1 MKAIEESKIRQQK
14 EVNKKERENTNTNED
29 NVTSPTTL
37 LNLTNKTKQ
46 K

>member
-14 EVNKKERENTNTNED
+14 EVNKKKRENTNTNED
-29 NVTSPTTL
+29 NVTSPI
-37 LNLTNKTKQ
+37 KKEIE